1 MSEWS
6 LKTLLNKKRHDQANQ
21 LQLLLGYQQMNQRE
35 KAAEI
40 MMNWMGQ
47 LERERLVLMLTLDK
61 VSAVLTYYI
70 ADLPLT
76 VDVESFHLHNAPT
89 DWDESIALSVANAM
103 RFFVKWSPL
112 IDKLVVSLE
121 RLDIESVTLNYRCTL
136 NHLNEKSDMMQAI
149 LAAFTLASEEDQ
161 QTLIIKNTLLVNSK

>member
-40 MMNWMGQ
+40 MVNWMNQ
-47 LERERLVLMLTLDK
+47 LERERLALVLTLDK
-61 VSAVLTYYI
+61 VSAVYI

-76 VDVESFHLHNAPT
+76 VDVDSFQTLNVPP
-89 DWDESIALSVANAM
+89 DWDESMALTIANAM
-103 RFFVKWSPL
+103 RFF
-112 IDKLVVSLE
+112 
-121 RLDIESVTLNYRCTL
+121 
-136 NHLNEKSDMMQAI
+136 
-149 LAAFTLASEEDQ
+149 
-161 QTLIIKNTLLVNSK
+161 